1 MYYETNKA
9 NYISRFD
16 TEDSLRLKQ
25 LLSTG
30 GLSLYES
37 KRASSQSYVCLADV
51 VRLYSRYLS

>member
-51 VRLYSRYLS
+51 VRL